1 MRYCVTLT
9 MSSTVMSASFSMAVM
24 RPGDFRLTGD
34 IGRQFPRRIQTRRA
48 RGKQPA
54 CPGRRFD
61 RIAVGADLTRNSDVV
76 GLVGHGRRWAVREA
90 RTRIVRFSPDGERN
104 VLAWL

>member
-54 CPGRRFD
+54 CPGGRFD

-76 GLVGHGRRWAVREA
+76 GLVGHGRLRMVVAKWRPPAA
-90 RTRIVRFSPDGERN
+90 FGPASQLDLP
-104 VLAWL
+104 A